1 MIVIG
6 PRVIGANAAN
16 AANATDAAMVPPYH
30 QSHYRRR
37 IITTVRKTVTT
48 RPIVSFP
55 INILLHCNRR
65 KSKALIGRGRPH
77 NGNRD
82 AADRTMTIER
92 TTPALFFHRPKVVAN
107 RADNEVSKL
116 KLTLIKAEAMPRY
129 QSTI

>member
-1 MIVIG
+1 M
-6 PRVIGANAAN
+6 
-16 AANATDAAMVPPYH
+16 
-30 QSHYRRR
+30 
-37 IITTVRKTVTT
+37 
-48 RPIVSFP
+48 
-55 INILLHCNRR
+55 HCNRR

-77 NGNRD
+77 IGNRD

-116 KLTLIKAEAMPRY
+116 KLTMIKAEAMPRY